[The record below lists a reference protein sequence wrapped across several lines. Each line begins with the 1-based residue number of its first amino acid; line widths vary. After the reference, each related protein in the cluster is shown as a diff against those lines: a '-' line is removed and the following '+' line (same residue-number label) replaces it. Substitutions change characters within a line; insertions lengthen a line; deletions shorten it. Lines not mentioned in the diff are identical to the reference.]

1 MCFKIDQLSAKYNLN
16 LNYVPATDRIIIR
29 TLKASLFQITGKTEF
44 MFIVRQVSILLLVVS
59 MFVFVDD
66 SPLCAEDDG
75 VKRAYQV
82 LEIIDD
88 LWRSGSSTAKLE
100 MEVKTEHYTRT
111 MTMESWTKGKDM
123 SLVRIIKPLK
133 EKGTV
138 SLKNSNTMYT
148 YLPKTDR
155 VIRLTSGMMMGSW
168 MGSHFTNDDLVK
180 ESRLSEDYVPEITF
194 EGKREK
200 VDIIEFVLT
209 PKPDAPVVWGKI
221 VIDVYADDY
230 LPIHSLYYDE
240 DMVLARTLTF
250 EDIKEMGGRKIP
262 AVMHMVPADKSE
274 EYTELIYK
282 EIEFDVDLP
291 DSLFSLMQLRRM

>member
-1 MCFKIDQLSAKYNLN
+1 MRFLGNL
-16 LNYVPATDRIIIR
+16 T
-29 TLKASLFQITGKTEF
+29 T
-44 MFIVRQVSILLLVVS
+44 FIACSLLLLS
-59 MFVFVDD
+59 FVNSSFGTE
-66 SPLCAEDDG
+66 SAE
-75 VKRAYQV
+75 VERAYEV

-88 LWRSGSSTAKLE
+88 LWRADSSTAKLE

-111 MTMESWTKGKDM
+111 MTMDSWTKGKEK
-123 SLVRIIKPLK
+123 SLVRIVLPLK

-138 SLKNSNTMYT
+138 SLKNGNTMYT

-180 ESRLSEDYVPEITF
+180 ESRLSEDYTPRITF
-194 EGKREK
+194 EGTR
-200 VDIIEFVLT
+200 DGQNIIEFELT

-221 VIDVYADDY
+221 VIVVYADDY
-230 LPIHSLYYDE
+230 LPIESLYYDE
-240 DMVLARTLTF
+240 DMGLARTLTF
-250 EDIKEMGGRKIP
+250 QDIREMSGRKVP
-262 AVMHMVPADKSE
+262 AVMHMVPTDKPD

-282 EIEFDVDLP
+282 SIDFDVDLP

>member
-1 MCFKIDQLSAKYNLN
+1 MRSNRPQLS
-16 LNYVPATDRIIIR
+16 
-29 TLKASLFQITGKTEF
+29 SL
-44 MFIVRQVSILLLVVS
+44 ILLTAIIFVIPFVS
-59 MFVFVDD
+59 F
-66 SPLCAEDDG
+66 SEEDNG
-75 VKRAYQV
+75 RKRAYEV

-88 LWRSGSSTAKLE
+88 LWRAGSSEAQLQ

-111 MTMESWTKGKDM
+111 MVMDSWTKGKDK
-123 SLVRIIKPLK
+123 SLVRIVMPLK

-138 SLKNSNTMYT
+138 SMKNGNTMYT

-180 ESRLSEDYVPEITF
+180 ESRLSEDYVPEVTF
-194 EGKREK
+194 EGDR
-200 VDIIEFVLT
+200 DGQGIIEFALL

-221 VIDVYADDY
+221 VITVHSKNY
-230 LPIHSLYYDE
+230 LPIESQYFDE

-250 EDIKEMGGRKIP
+250 DDIKEMGGRTIP
-262 AVMHMVPADKSE
+262 VVMHMVPADKPE
-274 EYTELIYK
+274 EYTELVYK
-282 EIEFDVDLP
+282 KIEFDIDLQ